1 MKKSLLALAA
11 LTAFA
16 GAASAQSSV
25 TLFGIIDLSVGQ
37 IDNGQTDK
45 FMMMGDG
52 NASNRLG
59 FRGTED
65 LGGGL
70 RAQFHI
76 ETGFQPD
83 STSTNLNFA
92 RKTTVALLG
101 NWGEVR
107 LGRDYTPQ
115 FYNWSTFDVFGTN
128 GLGSALNLRT
138 GVETSGNNQNFATLT
153 RADNMV
159 SYLLP
164 AIGGLYGQ
172 VSVAAGEGVESTGAP
187 GNKMIGGRI
196 GWAAGPFNV
205 AGAWSETKV
214 TAAQD
219 MTHWNVG
226 GSWQA
231 GPFRVTGFYSN
242 IQLDNSA
249 NLDQTNWYV
258 GGSWALGAATLKASY
273 GAVDRDSNVGGCGT
287 RTSCDAT
294 MLAIGGHYDLSKRT
308 ALYATYSVIDNDGTP
323 FRVYGD
329 VNALPAISTEK
340 NQGYQ
345 FGVRHSF

>member
-25 TLFGIIDLSVGQ
+25 TLFGIVDLSVGQ
-37 IDNGQTDK
+37 IDNGAQDK

-70 RAQFHI
+70 RAQFWL
-76 ETGFQPD
+76 ETALAPD
-83 STSTNLNFA
+83 SQGAPTFG

-115 FYNWSTFDVFGTN
+115 FYNWSAFDVFGTN
-128 GLGSALNLRT
+128 GMGNALNLAT
-138 GVETSGNNQNFATLT
+138 AVDQVPGGNYATLV

-159 SYLLP
+159 SYILP
-164 AIGGLYGQ
+164 AMGGLYGQ
-172 VSVAAGEGVESTGAP
+172 VSVAAGEGNP
-187 GNKMIGGRI
+187 GNKMVGGRL
-196 GWAAGPFNV
+196 GWSAGPFNV
-205 AGAWSETKV
+205 AGAWSKTEATFTQDV
-214 TAAQD
+214 TN
-219 MTHWNVG
+219 WNVG
-226 GSWQA
+226 GSWTF
-231 GPFRVTGFYSN
+231 GPFRLTGFYSN
-242 IQLDNSA
+242 IQADNEA

-258 GGSWALGAATLKASY
+258 GGAWTLGAATLKASY
-273 GAVDRDSNVGGCGT
+273 GAVERDSNIGGCFNSASQPSAAVT
-287 RTSCDAT
+287 NCDAT
-294 MLAIGGHYDLSKRT
+294 QWAIGGHYDLSKRT
-308 ALYATYSVIDNDGTP
+308 ALYATYGFIDNSGTG
-323 FRVYGD
+323 FRVFGGT
-329 VNALPAISTEK
+329 NALPSRNDD